1 MLLLKNI
8 IFNKVMTEIIAIIS
22 TLFTLVVGTGGILF
36 YKQSKRLK
44 AAEVAAAEKDVLK
57 LDLENQKSTND
68 EWIRLYEETKEALEK
83 AQSKVNE
90 LNTKL
95 QKATEIEGQQR
106 LVINDLTWSRCI
118 VNGCAKRT
126 PPRNFE
132 MKLEQI
138 ENLHDYITRNIENYK
153 TGIDFDDEENLDE

>member
-1 MLLLKNI
+1 
-8 IFNKVMTEIIAIIS
+8 MTEIIAIIS

-44 AAEVAAAEKDVLK
+44 AAEAAAAEKDVLK

-95 QKATEIEGQQR
+95 QKATELEGQQR
-106 LVINDLTWSRCI
+106 LAINDLAWSRCV
-118 VNGCAKRT
+118 VNGCTKRT

-132 MKLEQI
+132 KKLEQI

>member
-1 MLLLKNI
+1 
-8 IFNKVMTEIIAIIS
+8 MTEIIAIIS

-44 AAEVAAAEKDVLK
+44 AAEAAAAEKDVLK

-118 VNGCAKRT
+118 VNGCTKRT

>member
-1 MLLLKNI
+1 
-8 IFNKVMTEIIAIIS
+8 MTEIIAIIS

-44 AAEVAAAEKDVLK
+44 AAEAAAAEKDVLK
-57 LDLENQKSTND
+57 RDLENQKSTND
-68 EWIRLYEETKEALEK
+68 EWIRLYEETKKALEK

-95 QKATEIEGQQR
+95 QKATELEGQQR
-106 LVINDLTWSRCI
+106 LVINDLSWSRCI
-118 VNGCAKRT
+118 VNGCVKRT

-132 MKLEQI
+132 KKLEQI
-138 ENLHDYITRNIENYK
+138 ENLHDDITRNIENYK
-153 TGIDFDDEENLDE
+153 TGIDVDDEENLDE

>member
-1 MLLLKNI
+1 
-8 IFNKVMTEIIAIIS
+8 MTEIIAIIS
-22 TLFTLVVGTGGILF
+22 TLFTLIVGTGGILF

-44 AAEVAAAEKDVLK
+44 AAEAAAAEKDVLK
-57 LDLENQKSTND
+57 RDLENQKSTND

-83 AQSKVNE
+83 AQLKVNE

-95 QKATEIEGQQR
+95 QKATELEGQQR
-106 LVINDLTWSRCI
+106 LIINDLAWSRCI
-118 VNGCAKRT
+118 VNGCSKRT

-132 MKLEQI
+132 KKLEQI
-138 ENLHDYITRNIENYK
+138 ENLHDDITRNIENYK

>member
-1 MLLLKNI
+1 
-8 IFNKVMTEIIAIIS
+8 MTEIIAIIS

-57 LDLENQKSTND
+57 RDLENQKSTND

-95 QKATEIEGQQR
+95 QKATELEGQQR
-106 LVINDLTWSRCI
+106 LVINDLAWSRCI
-118 VNGCAKRT
+118 VNECAKRT

-132 MKLEQI
+132 KKLEQI
-138 ENLHDYITRNIENYK
+138 ENLHDDITRNIENYK
-153 TGIDFDDEENLDE
+153 TGIDFDDEENLDK

>member
-1 MLLLKNI
+1 
-8 IFNKVMTEIIAIIS
+8 MTEIIAIIS

-44 AAEVAAAEKDVLK
+44 AAEAAAAEKDVLK

-95 QKATEIEGQQR
+95 QKATELEGQQR
-106 LVINDLTWSRCI
+106 LVINDLAWSRCI
-118 VNGCAKRT
+118 VNECTKRT

-132 MKLEQI
+132 KKLEQI

>member
-1 MLLLKNI
+1 
-8 IFNKVMTEIIAIIS
+8 MTEIIAIIS
-22 TLFTLVVGTGGILF
+22 TLFTLIVGTGGILF

-44 AAEVAAAEKDVLK
+44 AAEAAAAEKDVLK
-57 LDLENQKSTND
+57 RDLENQKSTND

-83 AQSKVNE
+83 AQLKVNE

-95 QKATEIEGQQR
+95 QKATELEGQQR
-106 LVINDLTWSRCI
+106 LVINDLAWSRCI
-118 VNGCAKRT
+118 VNGCSKRT

-132 MKLEQI
+132 KKLEQI
-138 ENLHDYITRNIENYK
+138 ENLHDDITRNIENYK

>member
-1 MLLLKNI
+1 
-8 IFNKVMTEIIAIIS
+8 MTEIIAIIS

-44 AAEVAAAEKDVLK
+44 AAEAAAAEKDVLK
-57 LDLENQKSTND
+57 RDLENQKSTND

-95 QKATEIEGQQR
+95 QKATELEGQQR
-106 LVINDLTWSRCI
+106 LVINDLAWSRCI
-118 VNGCAKRT
+118 INGCSKRT

-132 MKLEQI
+132 KKLEQI
-138 ENLHDYITRNIENYK
+138 ENLHDDITRNIENYK

>member
-1 MLLLKNI
+1 MI
-8 IFNKVMTEIIAIIS
+8 EIIAIIS
-22 TLFTLVVGTGGILF
+22 TLFTLIVGTGGILF

-44 AAEVAAAEKDVLK
+44 AAEAAAAEKDVFK
-57 LDLENQKSTND
+57 RDLENQKSTND

-83 AQSKVNE
+83 AQSKMYE

-95 QKATEIEGQQR
+95 QKATELEGQQR
-106 LVINDLTWSRCI
+106 LVINNLTWSRCV

-126 PPRNFE
+126 PPRDFE
-132 MKLEQI
+132 KKLDQI
-138 ENLHDYITRNIENYK
+138 ENLHYDIMRNIENYK

>member
-1 MLLLKNI
+1 
-8 IFNKVMTEIIAIIS
+8 MTEITIIIS
-22 TLFTLVVGTGGILF
+22 TLFTLITGTGGILF

-44 AAEVAAAEKDVLK
+44 SAEAAAAEKDVFK
-57 LDLENQKSTND
+57 RDLENQKSTND

-83 AQSKVNE
+83 AQSRVNE

-106 LVINDLTWSRCI
+106 LAINDLSWSRCV
-118 VNGCAKRT
+118 VNDCSKRM

-132 MKLEQI
+132 KKLEQI
-138 ENLHDYITRNIENYK
+138 EKLHDDITRNIENYK
-153 TGIDFDDEENLDE
+153 TEVDFDDEENLDE